1 MYIKRDLE
9 DKILKHINAPEIIAV
24 IGPRQCGKTTLLS
37 HIFKKLGEGEFIS
50 FEDQKILNMFEKN
63 IDDFI
68 EIYVKNK
75 KYLFIDEFQYSKNGG
90 KKLKYIYDLHKIK
103 IFISGSSAIDLTIN
117 ALKFLVGRIFIFNLY
132 PLDFEEFLNYKDAKY
147 TGILRESR
155 NKFTSLSP
163 FTVGKDAHN
172 ILLKYYE
179 EFILFGGYP
188 RVVIAESKEEKLEVL
203 KNIYNTYFLRE
214 VRDILGLIDDYKLSK
229 LIKSLAFQIGNL
241 IEYKELSVLSEYAY
255 PTLKKY
261 LNFLEKTFICSFIKP
276 YFTNKRVEI
285 VKNPKVYFFDTGI
298 RNFIIN
304 DFRGFDDRPDTGA
317 LLENSVFQQLLKK
330 DYKINY
336 WRTKKQHE
344 IDFIIFPINQK
355 ELALEV
361 KNRLAKTSSPS
372 LNNFKKM
379 HPDIRT
385 VFIYKNID
393 TGINININ
401 LSYPIYAL

>member
-9 DKILKHINAPEIIAV
+9 DKILKYINTPEIIAV

-37 HIFKKLGEGEFIS
+37 HIFKKLGEGEFVS

-132 PLDFEEFLNYKDAKY
+132 PFDFEEFLNYKDTKY
-147 TGILRESR
+147 AGILGESR
-155 NKFTSLSP
+155 KKFASLSL
-163 FTVGKDAHN
+163 FTVGEDTHN

-188 RVVIAESKEEKLEVL
+188 RVVIAESKEEKIEVL

-317 LLENSVFQQLLKK
+317 LLENGVFQQLLKK

-344 IDFIIFPINQK
+344 IDFIVFPSDQK

-361 KNRLAKTSSPS
+361 KNRLTKTSSPS

-393 TGINININ
+393 PSISINNY
-401 LSYPIYAL
+401 LSYPIYTL

>member
-9 DKILKHINAPEIIAV
+9 DKILKYINTPEIIAV

-37 HIFKKLGEGEFIS
+37 HIFKKLGEGEFVS

-132 PLDFEEFLNYKDAKY
+132 PLDFEEFLNYKDTKY
-147 TGILRESR
+147 AGILGESR
-155 NKFTSLSP
+155 KKFASLSP
-163 FTVGKDAHN
+163 FTIGEDTHN

-188 RVVIAESKEEKLEVL
+188 RVVIAESKEEKIEVL

-229 LIKSLAFQIGNL
+229 LLKSLAFQIGNL

-317 LLENSVFQQLLKK
+317 LLENGVFQQLLKK

-344 IDFIIFPINQK
+344 IDFIVFPSDQK

-361 KNRLAKTSSPS
+361 KNRLTKTSSPS

-393 TGINININ
+393 PSININIYP
-401 LSYPIYAL
+401 SYPIYAL